1 MVGRCFDIRM
11 RTLAQPFFQCLIRPF
26 RRVGTRADGG
36 VEARVEDLPPDEM
49 DRHLLAVRLGERGQ
63 TLLCD
68 REHTARTARAVAAG
82 AAGAGRVLDLVRD
95 GREDHVAHQL
105 HHIARRPV
113 FARLLIEATNQ
124 LLENRPHAVIIETG
138 LTRTVF
144 ASSFHTGFGERV
156 MSDEANLETACP
168 AAAAS
173 AGHAARSLPH
183 TTENS
188 ARTETTRQLGFI
200 RKSIKKLGCL
210 RVRQ

>member
-1 MVGRCFDIRM
+1 MAALKHGSRISRPTRWIDTFLPFA
-11 RTLAQPFFQCLIRPF
+11 LAS
-26 RRVGTRADGG
+26 
-36 VEARVEDLPPDEM
+36 
-49 DRHLLAVRLGERGQ
+49 AVRRSCATVSIPPVPHAPSQQVQVEFLILSE
-63 TLLCD
+63 T
-68 REHTARTARAVAAG
+68 
-82 AAGAGRVLDLVRD
+82 
-95 GREDHVAHQL
+95 REDHVAHQL

-124 LLENRPHAVIIETG
+124 LLENRPHAVVVETG
-138 LTRTVF
+138 MTRTVF

-156 MSDEANLETACP
+156 MSDEANLENACP

-200 RKSIKKLGCL
+200 RKPIKKT
-210 RVRQ
+210 RTSPS